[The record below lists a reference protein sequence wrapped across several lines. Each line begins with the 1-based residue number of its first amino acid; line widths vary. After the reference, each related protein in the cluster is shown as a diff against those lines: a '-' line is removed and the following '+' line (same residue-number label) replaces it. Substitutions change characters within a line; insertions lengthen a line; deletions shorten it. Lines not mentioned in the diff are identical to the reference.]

1 MTHVKEA
8 MSTTVPSTSAT
19 GAAGTYLTFQVGD
32 EEYGVHILKVRE
44 IIGMQPIT
52 PVPGSPPHLV
62 GVINLRG
69 NIIPVMSVRNR
80 FGMAAAEAHPH
91 NVIIVIEGAAGHIGI
106 AVDRVREVASFAD
119 ADIEPPPSYGLDVD
133 GSAVKAIGKSQGR
146 IRILLD
152 IQKVLGDG

>member
-1 MTHVKEA
+1 
-8 MSTTVPSTSAT
+8 MSTTTAPPSTT

-32 EEYGVHILKVRE
+32 EEYGVEILRVRE

-69 NIIPVMSVRNR
+69 NIIPVMSMRQR
-80 FGMAAAEAHPH
+80 FGMGLSEAHPH
-91 NVIIVIEGAAGHIGI
+91 NVIIVIESGTGHIGI

-119 ADIEPPPSYGLDVD
+119 ADIEPPPTYGLDID
-133 GSAVKAIGKSQGR
+133 ANAVKAIGKSQGR

-152 IQKVLGDG
+152 IHKVLGDR